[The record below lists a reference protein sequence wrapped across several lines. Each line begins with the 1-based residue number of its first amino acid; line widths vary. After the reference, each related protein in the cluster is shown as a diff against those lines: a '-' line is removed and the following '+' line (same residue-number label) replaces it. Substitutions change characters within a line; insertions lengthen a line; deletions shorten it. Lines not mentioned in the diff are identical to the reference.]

1 MKVKLV
7 QVWQQ
12 KAATAKSTSINR
24 CCKLIDLQPSSYYA
38 ITVRQALPPKVDST
52 QIALQA
58 AFMASGQ
65 TYGSRR
71 LVRTMNN
78 QGFVIGRYRVRTLM
92 KASALI
98 PVWKRKF
105 VHTTDSKHTG
115 RIALNLLQQ
124 DFKVKKM
131 NEIWVADITYIRTQS
146 GWLYLAAVMDLYA
159 RKIVGWA
166 LASHMRASLVCSALN
181 MAIIARQPSTDLV
194 VLTDQGS

>member
-38 ITVRQALPPKVDST
+38 ITGHLALPPKMDHT
-52 QIALQA
+52 QIALKA

-71 LVRTMNN
+71 LMRTLNN
-78 QGFVIGRYRVRTLM
+78 QGLAVGRYRVRSLM
-92 KASALI
+92 KAAQLV

-105 VHTTDSKHTG
+105 VRTTDSKHTG
-115 RIALNLLQQ
+115 RIAPNLLQQ
-124 DFKVKKM
+124 DFKVTT
-131 NEIWVADITYIRTQS
+131 D
-146 GWLYLAAVMDLYA
+146 
-159 RKIVGWA
+159 RK
-166 LASHMRASLVCSALN
+166 S
-181 MAIIARQPSTDLV
+181 V
-194 VLTDQGS
+194 V